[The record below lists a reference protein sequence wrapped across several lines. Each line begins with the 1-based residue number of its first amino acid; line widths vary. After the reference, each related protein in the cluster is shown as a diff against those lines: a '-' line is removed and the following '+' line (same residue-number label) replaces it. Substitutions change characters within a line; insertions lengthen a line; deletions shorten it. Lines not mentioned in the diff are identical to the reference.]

1 MRWYAWGKMSRARFL
16 PLIAL
21 SAIITACST
30 VIMLNS
36 AGPASPNVPIEIV
49 LAAILAVSGLMGDL
63 IRGITI
69 RADGGRNIGA
79 LLSVVAGILLGA
91 VIGGLV
97 FQFMAMLAD

>member
-1 MRWYAWGKMSRARFL
+1 
-16 PLIAL
+16 
-21 SAIITACST
+21 
-30 VIMLNS
+30 MLNS
-36 AGPASPNVPIEIV
+36 AGPASPNVPIERSLPGAGLILIV